1 MPESLGVMGGTFDP
15 IHLGHLL
22 AAEEARQRFHI
33 ERVVFIPNREPPHKR
48 DYAVTSP
55 EHRYAMTVLATAG
68 NPHFEASRMEIDR
81 PGPSYTVDT
90 MRAFREELG
99 AEARL
104 YFITGADAIIETVT
118 WRRPEEIAALCEFV
132 AVTRPGYP
140 LERLSEA
147 ELAPGTRI
155 HVLHMPGLE
164 ISSTE
169 IRRRVAAGES
179 VRYLVPPPVAR
190 YIETN
195 RLYTTRGGVRAA
207 CGPG

>member
-1 MPESLGVMGGTFDP
+1 MPESLAVMGGTFDP

-22 AAEEARQRFHI
+22 AAEEARQRFQI
-33 ERVVFIPNREPPHKR
+33 ERVVFVPNREPPHKR
-48 DYAVTSP
+48 EYPVTSA
-55 EHRYAMTVLATAG
+55 EHRYAMTVLATAS
-68 NPHFEASRMEIDR
+68 NPHFEASRIEMDR
-81 PGPSYTVDT
+81 SGPSYTVDT
-90 MRAFREELG
+90 MRAFREALG

-132 AVTRPGYP
+132 AVTRPGYA

-169 IRRRVAAGES
+169 IRRRVAAQES

-195 RLYTTRGGVRAA
+195 RLYARQAGICAA
-207 CGPG
+207 AGPV

>member
-1 MPESLGVMGGTFDP
+1 V
-15 IHLGHLL
+15 
-22 AAEEARQRFHI
+22 
-33 ERVVFIPNREPPHKR
+33 
-48 DYAVTSP
+48 
-55 EHRYAMTVLATAG
+55 TVLATAS
-68 NPHFEASRMEIDR
+68 NPHFEASRIEMDR
-81 PGPSYTVDT
+81 SGPSYTVDT
-90 MRAFREELG
+90 MRAFREALG

-132 AVTRPGYP
+132 AVTRPGYALDP
-140 LERLSEA
+140 LTEA

-169 IRRRVAAGES
+169 IRRRVAAQES
-179 VRYLVPPPVAR
+179 IRYLVPPPVAR

-195 RLYTTRGGVRAA
+195 RLYALRAGIRAA
-207 CGPG
+207 AGPSK